1 MESRL
6 TEEERALVTDA
17 TRKLLSVVDCF
28 DPVACDSAMSNIMLV
43 VSSIADARARR
54 ARELLDEYAQTTDE
68 NGPRCSC
75 CNVFITTMAPTR
87 HRADCEVAA
96 ELAAL
101 GGK

>member
-54 ARELLDEYAQTTDE
+54 AREVLRDLHVHGYTTPRQYAE
-68 NGPRCSC
+68 IN
-75 CNVFITTMAPTR
+75 
-87 HRADCEVAA
+87 A
-96 ELAAL
+96 EIAAL

>member
-43 VSSIADARARR
+43 VSSIADARIA
-54 ARELLDEYAQTTDE
+54 ELVGLLQLLLDSGVLDGVEIDDVDPKIAI
-68 NGPRCSC
+68 R
-75 CNVFITTMAPTR
+75 
-87 HRADCEVAA
+87 
-96 ELAAL
+96 AAL
-101 GGK
+101 ENNRGGK